1 MTINPKDVLSVSI
14 TLFTVIDILG
24 TLPALID
31 IHHKTGRISAMRA
44 TLVSLSLMLLI
55 LFAGEPILKFFG
67 VNKAAFAV
75 AGSIIIFIISME
87 MILGRNIFKQ
97 DTRTLNAASIVPVA
111 FPLIAGAGTLTT
123 ILSLKSTFN
132 NGELLA
138 GIAINSLFVYLVLHF
153 LPKIQDRIGE
163 NFIMI
168 LRKIFGVILLAISI
182 KMLTT
187 NVSILIYNAYKAAGK

>member
-1 MTINPKDVLSVSI
+1 MYINPKDVFSVTI
-14 TLFTVIDILG
+14 TLFTVIDVLG
-24 TLPALID
+24 ALPALID
-31 IHHKTGRISAMRA
+31 IQHRSGKISAIRA
-44 TLVSLSLMLLI
+44 SLVSLSLMLLI
-55 LFAGEPILKFFG
+55 LFAGEPILNFFG

-97 DTRTLNAASIVPVA
+97 DQRTLKAASIVPVA

-132 NGELLA
+132 NAELLI
-138 GIAINSLFVYLVLHF
+138 GIVINSLFVYIVLIL
-153 LPKIQDRIGE
+153 LPKIQEHVGE

-187 NVSILIYNAYKAAGK
+187 NGSSLIYYAYKAAGK

>member
-1 MTINPKDVLSVSI
+1 MIINPKDIFSVTV

-24 TLPALID
+24 AIPTLID
-31 IHHKTGRISAMRA
+31 IQHKSGKIDSLRA
-44 TLVSLSLMLLI
+44 SLVVFGLMLLI
-55 LFAGEPILKFFG
+55 LFAGEHILKFFG

-75 AGSIIIFIISME
+75 AGSIIIFIIAME
-87 MILGRNIFKQ
+87 MILGRSIFKQ
-97 DTRTLNAASIVPVA
+97 DASSLKTASIVPVA

-132 NGELLA
+132 NAELFIA
-138 GIAINSLFVYLVLHF
+138 IAINSLFVFLVLKL
-153 LPKIQDRIGE
+153 LPKIHNRIGE

-168 LRKIFGVILLAISI
+168 LRKVFGVILLAIAI

-187 NVSILIYNAYKAAGK
+187 NVSFLIYNAYKAAGR